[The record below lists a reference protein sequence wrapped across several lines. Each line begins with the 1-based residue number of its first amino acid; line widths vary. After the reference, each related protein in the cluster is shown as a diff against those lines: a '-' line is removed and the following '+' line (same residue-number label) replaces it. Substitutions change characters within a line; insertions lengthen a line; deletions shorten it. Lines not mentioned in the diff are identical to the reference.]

1 MSVLYILAAL
11 AYLEI
16 VVLITVLGRCLKAP
30 LIFSCGMALL
40 WPLSLP
46 IIAWYIAGYARQFI
60 SIASAFSGGVSSEE
74 G

>member
-1 MSVLYILAAL
+1 MGVLYILAAL

-16 VVLITVLGRCLKAP
+16 VVLVTVLGRHLKAS
-30 LIFSCGMALL
+30 LIFSCCIALL

-46 IIAWYIAGYARQFI
+46 IIVWFIAGHIRQLI
-60 SIASAFSGGVSSEE
+60 SVATALSGGVSSEE

>member
-16 VVLITVLGRCLKAP
+16 VVLITVLGRHLKAS
-30 LIFSCGMALL
+30 LILSCCIALL

-46 IIAWYIAGYARQFI
+46 IIVGCIAGYIRQLI
-60 SIASAFSGGVSSEE
+60 SVATVLSGGVSSEE